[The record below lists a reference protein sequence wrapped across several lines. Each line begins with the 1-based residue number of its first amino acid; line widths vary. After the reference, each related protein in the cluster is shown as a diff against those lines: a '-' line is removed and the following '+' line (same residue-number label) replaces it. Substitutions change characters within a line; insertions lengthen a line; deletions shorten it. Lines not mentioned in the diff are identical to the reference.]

1 MNRKEFL
8 EQLDVVK
15 KQQHRMSKDDIK
27 QTLKKSVNTSA
38 GVRDARGQRSAII
51 AIQELNELSVEL
63 TNWLRG
69 KDGKLGL
76 LEEMA
81 DVQIVLYTMQ
91 EFLGITD
98 EELEAAIDVKMRR
111 INHTIDCNGTFS

>member
-38 GVRDARGQRSAII
+38 SVRDARGQRSAII

-69 KDGKLGL
+69 KYGKLGL

>member
-81 DVQIVLYTMQ
+81 DVQIVLYTIQ

>member
-69 KDGKLGL
+69 KCGKLGL

-111 INHTIDCNGTFS
+111 INHIIDCNGTFS